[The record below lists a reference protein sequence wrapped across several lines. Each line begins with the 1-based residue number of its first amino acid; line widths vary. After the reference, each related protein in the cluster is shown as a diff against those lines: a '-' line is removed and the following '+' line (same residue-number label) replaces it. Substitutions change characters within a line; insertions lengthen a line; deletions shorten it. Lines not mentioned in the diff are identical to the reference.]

1 MKDVAKVM
9 NMAAAA
15 MFRQKAVEVNKV
27 VQALAAELLTDY
39 QKKNCD
45 VLVAFNCTVSLCPK
59 EEEE

>member
-27 VQALAAELLTDY
+27 VRALAAELLTDG
-39 QKKNCD
+39 QKERCD
-45 VLVAFNCTVSLCPK
+45 VKVDFTCTVSLCPK
-59 EEEE
+59 EEE